1 MRTPGDIPRI
11 GGKGPSQRTKIVL
24 GVLAVGALVLLTS
37 LRGIAGFYTDYLW
50 FDSLGYKDVFT
61 GVLGA
66 KVVLAGIFVA
76 IAFVLVLVNVVI
88 AGRLAPR
95 SRPAGPEEEVLERYR
110 ELLGGRTKLF
120 RIAGSFALALFV
132 GVGMSARWQ
141 DWVLFTNAQDFGVK
155 DPQFKTDAGFY
166 IFRLPF
172 LTAVLDWAFAVFV
185 LLVLV
190 TIAAHYLNGGIRLQV
205 NGQRVGPQV
214 KAHISVLLG
223 VIALIKMVGYWLER
237 YELNFSSRGVVN
249 GATYTDVNAQLPALM
264 LLTLIS
270 LAAFV
275 LFIVNIWRRGW
286 VLPVLAVSLWALV
299 ALVIG
304 GAYPAFIQRFQVE
317 PSESSKE
324 APYIRNNIAA
334 TRAALGLD
342 NVETLPFDPSGDL
355 TAADL
360 EKNAET
366 LRNVRLWDPGT
377 MRTVYQQLQEVQ
389 NYYQISDVDVD
400 RYQVDGRATQM
411 LIGARQL
418 KTEGVPQKS
427 WEAQHLTFTHGYGAV
442 AAPSNSNTSNGRPNL
457 LLQDIPLRS
466 GDPVLEIDKPGVYV
480 GEGLDSY
487 VVVNTDRR
495 EIDFQD
501 RKNETSFTQYDG
513 ADGVGI
519 GSIVRKAAFA
529 LRFSDYRPLI
539 SGNLRS
545 SSKILYIRDVRE
557 RVKTAAPF
565 LAIDSDPYPVIIGG
579 RMMYVVDAYTTT
591 SRYPSAQRA
600 STEQLSPNSGLSH
613 SFNYVRNSVKAVVD
627 AYDGSVTM
635 YVVDPKDPLIKAYQQ
650 AFPDMFVSGDKVP
663 AELRAHFRYPDD
675 LFRVQTNM
683 WGRYHL
689 SRPDDFYNQ
698 SSAWAV
704 AQDPG
709 TAGAPTAS
717 FQPVPGTGSA
727 AGQTVAVAR
736 QARMEPYYLLMR
748 LPGSD
753 REEFVM
759 LRPFVPVSDDDSKKQ
774 LTAFMVAKSDPEEYG
789 KLVNYALPTD
799 KRIDGPALVAATIQA
814 DTAVSQLE
822 TLLGSQGAGSAVRFG
837 NLIVV
842 PVENSVLYV
851 RPLFVE
857 AESTNVPLL
866 RKVII
871 SYQDRVVVEDTMQQA
886 LTKLFGSS
894 PDLGEGVA
902 PVEPGTGTP
911 LQPGTATPEPTEP
924 PTTPA
929 TTDVG
934 SLLEQAQKAF
944 DEAQQALI
952 AGDLAGYQRKNEEAR
967 ALVRQAADAI
977 AVAPGSSS

>member
-1 MRTPGDIPRI
+1 M
-11 GGKGPSQRTKIVL
+11 L
-24 GVLAVGALVLLTS
+24 GVLAVGGFLLLTS

-50 FDSLGYKDVFT
+50 FDSLGFEEVFT

-66 KVVLAGIFVA
+66 KIVLGAIFVA
-76 IAFVLVLVNVVI
+76 IAFVLVLVNLVI

-95 SRPAGPEEEVLERYR
+95 YRPQGPEEEVLERYR
-110 ELLGGRTKLF
+110 DLFAGRATVLRILGSL
-120 RIAGSFALALFV
+120 ALALFV
-132 GVGMSARWQ
+132 GVGMSARWH

-155 DPQFKTDAGFY
+155 DAQFKTEVGFY
-166 IFRLPF
+166 VFRLPF
-172 LTAVLDWAFAVFV
+172 LTAVVDWAFAVFV

-190 TIAAHYLNGGIRLQV
+190 TVVAHYLNGGIRLQV
-205 NGQRVGPQV
+205 SGQRVSPQV

-223 VIALIKMVGYWLER
+223 AIALIRMVGYWLER
-237 YELNFSSRGVVN
+237 YELNFSTRGVVH
-249 GATYTDVNAQLPALM
+249 GATYTDVKAELPALT
-264 LLTLIS
+264 LLSMIS

-275 LFIVNIWRRGW
+275 LFIVNIRRRGW
-286 VLPVLAVSLWALV
+286 VLPVLAVSLWAFV

-324 APYIRNNIAA
+324 APYIGNNIEA

-342 NVETLPFDPSGDL
+342 KVETRPFDPSGDL
-355 TAADL
+355 TAEDL
-360 EKNAET
+360 TDNAET

-400 RYQVDGRATQM
+400 RYMVDGRPTQV
-411 LIGARQL
+411 LVGARQL

-442 AAPSNSNTSNGRPNL
+442 AAPSNSNTANGRPNL

-466 GDPVLEIDKPGVYV
+466 SDPVLNLEKPGVYV
-480 GEGLDSY
+480 GEGLGGY

-501 RKNETSFTQYDG
+501 RKNETSFTRYDG

-519 GSIVRKAAFA
+519 GSLLRKGAFA

-539 SGNLRS
+539 SGNLRDS
-545 SSKILYIRDVRE
+545 SRILYIRDVRE
-557 RVKTAAPF
+557 RVETLAPF
-565 LAIDSDPYPVIIGG
+565 LSVDADPYPVIIDG
-579 RMMYVVDAYTTT
+579 RMVYVVDAYTTT
-591 SRYPSAQRA
+591 GHYPSAQEA
-600 STEQLSPNSGLSH
+600 NTDQLSSNSGLSH

-627 AYDGSVTM
+627 AYDGTVTM
-635 YVVDPKDPLIKAYQQ
+635 YVVDPTDPLIRAYQQ
-650 AFPDMFVSGDKVP
+650 AFPDMFTSGDKVP
-663 AELRAHFRYPDD
+663 EALRAHFRYPDD

-689 SRPDDFYNQ
+689 TSPDDFYNQ

-709 TAGAPTAS
+709 TSGVAS
-717 FQPVPGTGSA
+717 TTLQTIPGSGGDQGRTI
-727 AGQTVAVAR
+727 AVAR
-736 QARMEPYYLLMR
+736 QSRMEPYYLLTR
-748 LPGSD
+748 LPDSD

-759 LRPFVPVSDDDSKKQ
+759 LRPFVPVSDDDSKRQ
-774 LTAFMVAKSDPEEYG
+774 LTAFMVAKSDPDEYG
-789 KLVNYALPTD
+789 TLVSYALPTD

-814 DTAVSQLE
+814 DKAVSELE
-822 TLLGSQGAGSAVRFG
+822 TLLGSRGAGSAVRFG
-837 NLIVV
+837 NLILV
-842 PVENSVLYV
+842 PIENSVLYV

-857 AESTNVPLL
+857 AESTNLPLL
-866 RKVII
+866 RKVIL
-871 SYQDRVVVEDTMQQA
+871 SYKDRVVVDDTLQRA
-886 LTKLFGSS
+886 LATLFGSA
-894 PDLGEGVA
+894 PDLGEGPGPA
-902 PVEPGTGTP
+902 EPVTETP
-911 LQPGTATPEPTEP
+911 PPTEGSTP
-924 PTTPA
+924 PPV

-944 DEAQQALI
+944 DEAQQALTT
-952 AGDLAGYQRKNEEAR
+952 GDLALYQRKNEEAR
-967 ALVRQAADAI
+967 DLVRQAADAI
-977 AVAPGSSS
+977 AAAPGSSS